1 VAGQVLV
8 ALRDDCEMPQQLR
21 TLCAIVHGE
30 MVSKFANLTDAD
42 ADQTVGWMLFTRF
55 ICAALSEVCTRSSS
69 FALSHAHA
77 PDPYGMGATL
87 AVQPSEYELLA
98 AKPGVRA
105 AQHLQQIG
113 ATLRGLIYRRA
124 LPATD
129 ENEPSNLFIAS
140 RHATKTV
147 WAQALAA
154 CARPHTRFI
163 VLANGAQKRQR
174 LLRAP

>member
-1 VAGQVLV
+1 
-8 ALRDDCEMPQQLR
+8 
-21 TLCAIVHGE
+21 
-30 MVSKFANLTDAD
+30 
-42 ADQTVGWMLFTRF
+42 
-55 ICAALSEVCTRSSS
+55 
-69 FALSHAHA
+69 
-77 PDPYGMGATL
+77 MGATL

-147 WAQALAA
+147 CAQALAA
-154 CARPHTRFI
+154 CTPTHAIHRSGQWSSTATKAPARA
-163 VLANGAQKRQR
+163 VAVGV
-174 LLRAP
+174 

>member
-1 VAGQVLV
+1 
-8 ALRDDCEMPQQLR
+8 
-21 TLCAIVHGE
+21 
-30 MVSKFANLTDAD
+30 
-42 ADQTVGWMLFTRF
+42 
-55 ICAALSEVCTRSSS
+55 
-69 FALSHAHA
+69 
-77 PDPYGMGATL
+77 MGATL

-105 AQHLQQIG
+105 AQHLQRIG

-147 WAQALAA
+147 CSHRRLLHT
-154 CARPHTRFI
+154 RPHTRSI
-163 VLANGAQKRQR
+163 ALAGGAQKRQR